1 METRSNRLQVFLVIG
16 AIAMALFA
24 FAFWLLA
31 GKNPDGLEYL
41 IRFEDSVMG
50 VKTGSP
56 VTYSGVSAGL
66 VTAVRFDGED
76 PSTVLVTVRLNP
88 EIPIL
93 EGVEAQIS
101 RSLLGGD
108 ATIII
113 DGGRPGASRIAAT
126 DGESLPIIPEKKS
139 GLLGS
144 GGDPVALIEKISR
157 SVDNISAD
165 LDEKGQQRTRERL
178 AELNAKTAVW
188 PTKAARLADVIAGA
202 GDGMRGVSNSI
213 AGVGERAARVRAN
226 LEARRDGSLGID
238 DKLRSA
244 QRAAEE
250 FRGDV
255 DSLRPAVRALEGRS
269 REITES
275 VRSARST
282 TQHLGDQVERIDRE
296 GLQLFGAPKLSDY
309 NSANQ
314 SPPPSR

>member
-1 METRSNRLQVFLVIG
+1 METRSNRLLVFSVIG
-16 AIAMALFA
+16 AIAVALFA

-31 GKNPDGLEYL
+31 ARNPDGREYL
-41 IRFEDSVMG
+41 IRFKNSVTG
-50 VKTGSP
+50 VKNGSP
-56 VTYSGVSAGL
+56 VTYAGVSAGL
-66 VTAVRFDGED
+66 VTAVRFDGQD

-88 EIPIL
+88 EIPIV
-93 EGVEAQIS
+93 EGVKAQIS
-101 RSLLGGD
+101 RSFIGGD
-108 ATIII
+108 ATIIL
-113 DGGRPGASRIAAT
+113 DGGQRGASPIAAT
-126 DGESLPIIPEKKS
+126 NSEPLPVIPEKKG

-178 AELNAKTAVW
+178 AELSAKTAVW
-188 PTKAARLADVIAGA
+188 PTKAARLADGIAGA
-202 GDGMRGVSNSI
+202 GDGMLGVGNSI
-213 AGVGERAARVRAN
+213 AGVGERATRIRAK
-226 LEARRDGSLGID
+226 LEARRDAGLGID

-255 DSLRPAVRALEGRS
+255 ESLRPAVRALEGRS
-269 REITES
+269 RVVTES

-282 TQHLGDQVERIDRE
+282 TQRLGDQVERVDRE
-296 GLQLFGAPKLSDY
+296 GLQLFGAPKLPDY
-309 NSANQ
+309 NSAQQ